1 MLFRSSPE
9 ERLAAD
15 YATLRLTTGPHP
27 MALRRAGLKDTVWR
41 SDQLREAPDATH
53 VRVAGQVICRQR
65 PGTAK
70 GVCFVSL
77 EDEAGITNVIVSPEL
92 FEAERL
98 RIVTERFLLVEGVV
112 QRRHSTVHLRALR
125 LERLPDHGLRTADSH
140 DFG

>member
-1 MLFRSSPE
+1 
-9 ERLAAD
+9 LAAD

-27 MALRRAGLKDTVWR
+27 MALRRESLRETVWR
-41 SDQLREAPDATH
+41 SDQLREAPEGAV

-77 EDEAGITNVIVSPEL
+77 EDEAGITNVIVAPEL
-92 FEAERL
+92 FETERL
-98 RIVTERFLLVEGVV
+98 RISNEPFLQVEGVV
-112 QRRHSTVHLRALR
+112 QRRHGTVHLRALR
-125 LERLPDHGLRTADSH
+125 LERLPDQGLRTAVSH